1 MNLKELENLVRKGE
15 SDRLEFKRSTGQRTQ
30 AAKTVC
36 AMLNGLGGFV
46 FFGVT
51 DKKKIVG
58 QEVSAKTL
66 EDIANEIREIEPPA
80 FPDMETVALPSGN
93 AVIALRVPGNRG
105 LYACKGRPYVRNGPT
120 TIQMPQSEYDR
131 RLMEK
136 FHATKRWEN
145 EPVAEGVTVKDLDAE
160 EIHITLDN
168 AISLGRLEPTGRRDI
183 ESILLGLEL
192 IREGRL
198 LNAAVA
204 LYGKSNQLKSL
215 YPQMGIRLGRF
226 RGKDRL
232 ADFVDNRQ
240 YWGHAFSLL
249 RRGESFLM
257 DHVPIAG
264 RVISGKMVR
273 EDQPGYPPRAT
284 REALAN
290 ALCHRDY
297 TIPGGAVAV
306 AMYDDHLE
314 ITNPGALHFGITP
327 KKLTKP
333 HESRPWNPIIANVFY
348 RAGIIERWG
357 SGTLNIM
364 DWCKENGNPMPE
376 WSEHAGSVYVA
387 FKPAVLPVGEDTQG
401 AMTEVEGEAGTKL
414 ALSRHQVEIL
424 KMCRNESQLVALMA
438 ITDRT
443 DRTKFRNQVIKP
455 LLNANFIEMTIPEKP
470 RSKNQKYLLTQKGEK
485 WLAEYQKEKAS

>member
-1 MNLKELENLVRKGE
+1 LNELENLIANGE
-15 SDRLEFKRSTGQRTQ
+15 SDRLEFKRSTGQRTR

-51 DKKKIVG
+51 DQGKIIG
-58 QEVSAKTL
+58 QEVSSKTL
-66 EDIANEIREIEPPA
+66 EDISNEMREIEPPA
-80 FPDMETVALPSGN
+80 FPDMETISLPSGN
-93 AVIALRVPGNRG
+93 AVIALRVPGSGG
-105 LYACKGRPYVRNGPT
+105 LYAYKGRPFIRNGPT
-120 TIQMPQSEYDR
+120 TIQMPRSEYDR
-131 RLMEK
+131 RLIEK
-136 FHATKRWEN
+136 LHATKRWEN
-145 EPVAEGVTVKDLDAE
+145 EPVEEGVTVRDLDAE
-160 EIHITLDN
+160 EIRITLDN
-168 AISLGRLEPTGRRDI
+168 AIQLGRLEPTGRRDI

-204 LYGKSNQLKSL
+204 LYGKSDQLKSL

-232 ADFVDNRQ
+232 ADFTDNRQ
-240 YWGHAFSLL
+240 YWGHAFAIL
-249 RRGESFLM
+249 RRAESFLM

-306 AMYDDHLE
+306 AMYNDHLE

-327 KKLTKP
+327 EKLTQP
-333 HESRPWNPIIANVFY
+333 HESRPWNPIIANVLY
-348 RAGIIERWG
+348 RSGIIERWG
-357 SGTLNIM
+357 SGTLNII
-364 DWCKENGNPMPE
+364 DWCMENGNPAPA
-376 WSEHAGSVYVA
+376 WSEQAGSVFVT
-387 FKPAVLPVGEDTQG
+387 FLPATREGTGEMEPQDTQV
-401 AMTEVEGEAGTKL
+401 AP
-414 ALSRHQVEIL
+414 QVEPQVTPQVLQLLTAL
-424 KMCRNESQLVALMA
+424 KGAEDRNTLQNRLGLKA
-438 ITDRT
+438 R
-443 DRTKFRNQVIKP
+443 KNFRMLYLAP
-455 LLNANFIEMTIPEKP
+455 ALNAGLIEMTIPDKP
-470 RSKNQKYLLTQKGEK
+470 RSSKQRYRLTPKGK
-485 WLAEYQKEKAS
+485 AWITEYHKDKER